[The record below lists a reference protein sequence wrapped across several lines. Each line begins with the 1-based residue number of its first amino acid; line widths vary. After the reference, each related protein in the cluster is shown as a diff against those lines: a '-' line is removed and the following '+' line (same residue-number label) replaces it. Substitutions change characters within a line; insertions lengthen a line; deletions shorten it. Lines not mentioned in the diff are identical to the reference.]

1 MKLGIAITPREGIPR
16 EGCLGGDVIS

>member
-1 MKLGIAITPREGIPR
+1 MKLGIAITTREGIPR